1 MKPGHKAFAVALLL
15 AGLLLV
21 NFLAARLPLRLD
33 ATAGKIYTL
42 TAGTKAI
49 LAGLGEPV
57 TLDFYF
63 TRDAEGMPVQFV
75 NYGDQIREMLRQYA
89 RAAGGKI
96 TLNVINPRPD
106 TPEEEAASRA
116 GLTPVNNPESG
127 APPVYFGLVAT
138 QADQR
143 QAIASFNLQR
153 EQLLEYD
160 LSLLVHSVQHHQD
173 AKKKLGLITSL
184 PLQGASPQDMQ
195 LMMMLQQRAQ
205 PGQYVTTE
213 WGRTYAIQAVAPDA
227 EELPAGLDALAV
239 IHPQNLSRKLQFAI
253 DQFLLSGKP
262 VLLALDPSSQHFKR
276 QGGQQQQLMMMMG
289 GGPANVS
296 SDLPILLRAYGVGY
310 RSDAVVGDLNRA
322 TKVGGANGS
331 VITLPAWLSLDADDV
346 NRESAAIA
354 HLKSFLFVEAGGLD
368 LNPLPGVSATPLLQ
382 TTDQAGEMPA
392 ALLQMSSGEDA
403 ASKLT
408 APGKR
413 TLAALL
419 RGKFTT
425 AFPDGAPKADPPA
438 DPAVAGVAD
447 PGKPDAPPSAPA
459 LKESSATSTLLVVAD
474 TDWLF
479 DQYIF
484 DSRYLP
490 AGLLSP
496 INDNLDLAANLV
508 DFLAGSPELLSIRGK
523 GPTQRPFKVV
533 QEMEASARKQFD
545 AQLAGLEARLSEVQ
559 QKISGMTAKRAEGGR
574 LVLSPEME
582 AEIEKFRQ
590 DEAAIRRQQREIK
603 RTLREDIDALGRR
616 LLWANLLAT
625 PLLVGAFGF
634 WFRQRRRQA

>member
-1 MKPGHKAFAVALLL
+1 MKPGHKAFAVALLF

-21 NFLAARLPLRLD
+21 NYLAARLPFRLD
-33 ATAGKIYTL
+33 ATDGKIYTL

-49 LAGLGEPV
+49 LAGLSEPI

-63 TRDAEGMPVQFV
+63 TRDAQGMPVQFV

-89 RAAGGKI
+89 RASGGKI

-116 GLTPVNNPESG
+116 GLTPVNNTESG
-127 APPVYFGLVAT
+127 APPVFFGLVAT

-143 QAIASFNLQR
+143 QAIAAFNLQR

-160 LSLLVHSVQHHQD
+160 LSLLVHTVQHHQD

-184 PLQGASPQDMQ
+184 PLQGTSPQDMQ

-213 WGRTYAIQAVAPDA
+213 WGRSYAIQAVAPDA
-227 EELPAGLDALAV
+227 DKLPEGLDALAV
-239 IHPQNLSRKLQFAI
+239 IHPQNLSPKLQFAI
-253 DQFLLSGKP
+253 DQFLLAGKP

-276 QGGQQQQLMMMMG
+276 QGGQQQQMMMMMG
-289 GGPANVS
+289 GGPPNVS

-322 TKVGGANGS
+322 TKVGAARGGVS
-331 VITLPAWLSLDADDV
+331 TLPVWLSLDADDV
-346 NRESAAIA
+346 NHESAAIA

-413 TLAALL
+413 TIAALL

-425 AFPDGAPKADPPA
+425 AFPEGEPKADPA
-438 DPAVAGVAD
+438 
-447 PGKPDAPPSAPA
+447 APPAEPKPAEGKDAAPAGPA
-459 LKESSATSTLLVVAD
+459 LKESSATSTL
-474 TDWLF
+474 
-479 DQYIF
+479 
-484 DSRYLP
+484 
-490 AGLLSP
+490 
-496 INDNLDLAANLV
+496 
-508 DFLAGSPELLSIRGK
+508 
-523 GPTQRPFKVV
+523 
-533 QEMEASARKQFD
+533 
-545 AQLAGLEARLSEVQ
+545 
-559 QKISGMTAKRAEGGR
+559 
-574 LVLSPEME
+574 VL
-582 AEIEKFRQ
+582 ICN
-590 DEAAIRRQQREIK
+590 
-603 RTLREDIDALGRR
+603 AL
-616 LLWANLLAT
+616 
-625 PLLVGAFGF
+625 
-634 WFRQRRRQA
+634 